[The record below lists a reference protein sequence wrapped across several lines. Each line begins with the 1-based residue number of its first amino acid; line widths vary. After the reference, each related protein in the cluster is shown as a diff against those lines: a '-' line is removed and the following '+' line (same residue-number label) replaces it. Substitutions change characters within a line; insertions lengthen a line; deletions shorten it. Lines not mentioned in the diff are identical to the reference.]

1 MINPGFLIQI
11 DWNKFR
17 PEAIFGGQV
26 LERTPAGLSVVYIIG
41 VGVLIGFLVLTF
53 YDNFS
58 RPKFL
63 YERDLPREVKK
74 RLTQTIA
81 NRSIRVWQIVFIL
94 LAFSVFGFQVYWT
107 YFADESNEQFQALAY
122 KDMRNRRTTA
132 ANLRGWMLDRNGSL
146 AAALAYYKLNSDGDI
161 IRGFALEKEMA
172 HMLGTERG
180 TPGLER
186 TLYKRAADPT
196 PEAWEVLTRI
206 KRPEDEQKDVKV
218 TLDRDLQAY
227 LATQLEGKKGAI
239 VVLNPQTGDIIAM
252 YSNPSF
258 NLAEA
263 QNLEDYLKLE
273 GNKRD
278 KPLLNRATREF
289 YAPGST
295 FKTFTM
301 ISAFRAGKQDLLFP
315 SFPGGFKPTPNSRPI
330 VDSTQKLGEDG
341 SVGGVCD
348 GGCQEKNIQFAYQVS
363 SNQYF
368 SQLAIALG
376 RERLR
381 ETAQLLGIGAVDTP
395 KEALMQKFFPNV
407 LNTSNPAIAGSIA
420 PQQSTMV
427 TGKDISLYDL
437 GIQGM
442 GQGYA
447 GQMTPLQMAMIA
459 AVPANMEGKL
469 MKPRIELDQPPQM
482 FAQVLSPQQ
491 AAQIRTI
498 MSTVTEEPGGTGVVI
513 SAKLAGTGIRTGG
526 KTGTAEKQAPLY
538 DEKTGKLKT
547 EKRRRRNAEGKWED
561 YQVPVMYERTDS
573 WFITIAPLERPTL
586 AISVVVEGGGYGSR
600 TAAPIAA
607 NVILKAREL
616 GLLGDQYKPKPQPI
630 KPVAKKLVR
639 KRQ

>member
-1 MINPGFLIQI
+1 MNLALLLQF
-11 DWNKFR
+11 DWNKLR
-17 PEAIFGGQV
+17 PESIFGGQV
-26 LERTPAGLSVVYIIG
+26 LERTPAGLSIVYIIG

-53 YDNFS
+53 YDNFN

-81 NRSIRVWQIVFIL
+81 NRSIRVWQIVFVI

-122 KDMRNRRTTA
+122 KDMRTRRTTA
-132 ANLRGWMLDRNGSL
+132 ANLRGWMLDRNGTL
-146 AAALAYYKLNSDGDI
+146 ASALAYYKLDQDKNI

-172 HMLGTERG
+172 HLLGTERG

-186 TLYKRAADPT
+186 TLYKRVADPA

-227 LATQLEGKKGAI
+227 IASLLEGKKGAI
-239 VVLNPQTGDIIAM
+239 VVLNPQTGDILAM
-252 YSNPSF
+252 FSNPTYS
-258 NLAEA
+258 LSDAITPEG
-263 QNLEDYLKLE
+263 YLRLE

-289 YAPGST
+289 YVPGST

-301 ISAFRAGKQDLLFP
+301 ISAFRANKQDLLFP
-315 SFPGGFKPTPNSRPI
+315 SYPGGFKPYPNSRPI
-330 VDSTQKLGEDG
+330 VDSTQSLGEDG

-381 ETAQLLGIGAVDTP
+381 ETALLVGINAVDEP
-395 KEALMQKFFPNV
+395 GEALLQKFFPNV
-407 LNTSNPAIAGSIA
+407 LNTSNPAIAGAIA
-420 PQQSTMV
+420 PQQATMV

-447 GQMTPLQMAMIA
+447 GQMTPFQMALIA
-459 AVPANMEGKL
+459 AIPANMEGKL
-469 MKPRIELDQPPQM
+469 MKPRVELDQPPQA

-498 MSTVTEEPGGTGVVI
+498 MSTVTEEPGGTGGVI
-513 SAKLAGTGIRTGG
+513 RVKLAGTGIRTGG

-538 DEKTGKLKT
+538 NEKTGKLVT
-547 EKRRRRNAEGKWED
+547 EKRRRRNAQGKYEE
-561 YQVPVMYERTDS
+561 YQAPVMYERTDS

-586 AISVVVEGGGYGSR
+586 AIAVVVEGGGYGAR

-616 GLLGDQYKPKPQPI
+616 GLLGDQYKPKPQVP
-630 KPVAKKLVR
+630 KAAAPKKK
-639 KRQ
+639 KRP